1 MNPRLH
7 CTLVQPILSLEPR
20 QTKPCPRL
28 LPRNERFESDHDG
41 LPQPFRPD
49 GRWCARVIHVTP
61 GGSSVSRQCCLYQFS
76 NMLCCR
82 SYLHAHQVDASHGA
96 KRLDD
101 NAILGRCMNPRRKG
115 SRLLTIR
122 IGKTLSYVFM
132 GLFVVEAMNGM
143 GMHEA
148 HIPPSVLLKQM
159 KVSQYFYT
167 VCTAFH

>member
-1 MNPRLH
+1 
-7 CTLVQPILSLEPR
+7 
-20 QTKPCPRL
+20 
-28 LPRNERFESDHDG
+28 
-41 LPQPFRPD
+41 
-49 GRWCARVIHVTP
+49 
-61 GGSSVSRQCCLYQFS
+61 
-76 NMLCCR
+76 MLCCR

-159 KVSQYFYT
+159 KVS
-167 VCTAFH
+167 